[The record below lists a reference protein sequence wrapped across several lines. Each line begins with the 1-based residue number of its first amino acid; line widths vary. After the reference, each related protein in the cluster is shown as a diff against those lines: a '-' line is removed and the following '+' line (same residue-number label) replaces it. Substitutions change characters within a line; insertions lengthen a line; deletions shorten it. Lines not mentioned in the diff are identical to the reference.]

1 MTLYHKFM
9 DGTALVDVTWHPDE
23 LLGYQ
28 FDFGNGQDYLVKSLK
43 SDRKVVAVRTAD
55 SALKLAMHQVDNDG
69 L

>member
-9 DGTALVDVTWHPDE
+9 DGTALVYVTWHPDE

-28 FDFGNGQDYLVKSLK
+28 FDFGNGQNDLVESLECY
-43 SDRKVVAVRTAD
+43 RKVVAVRTAD